1 VQHLGTSGK
10 RDAHHL
16 PVRAWRELVTDW
28 RLWLFIVLAVL
39 VASVA
44 SFLGYD

>member
-10 RDAHHL
+10 RDVHHL
-16 PVRAWRELVTDW
+16 PARAWRELVTDW